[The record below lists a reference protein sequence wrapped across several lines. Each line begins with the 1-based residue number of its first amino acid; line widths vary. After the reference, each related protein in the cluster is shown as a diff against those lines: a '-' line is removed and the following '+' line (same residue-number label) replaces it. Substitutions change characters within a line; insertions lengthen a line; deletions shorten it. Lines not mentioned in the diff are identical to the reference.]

1 MSVRSEERLLLG
13 ALLPERVHW
22 AEETG
27 AADGEPLPPWL
38 FAEEEALMARAT
50 PGRRC
55 EFATARLC
63 AHRALAALGV
73 TAAPLLRGRRGA
85 PAWPAG
91 TVGSI
96 THCAGYRGAAV
107 ASATRFL
114 GLGIDAEPH
123 APLPSGVREE
133 VVCGPEEARLRE
145 LAARRPD
152 IAWDRLLFSA
162 KESVYKA
169 WSGYGGAWL
178 GFEDA
183 EVSWRLDAPDSP
195 HPPALARDVRSRPP
209 ARARDDRLHPSVLAR
224 DDFLHPSAR
233 SRDDRL
239 HPSARTRDD
248 LAHTPSPAHDDRP
261 YPAPRVRT
269 EFPRASGRFRA
280 RLLVPPP
287 EGPCPLPRVLPGR
300 WLVREGLL
308 LTAVAVP
315 RPVPLPPHRTA
326 LKEYR

>member
-1 MSVRSEERLLLG
+1 MSVRSEERPLLG

-22 AEETG
+22 AEEAG
-27 AADGEPLPPWL
+27 AVDGPGADDGPRPPWL

-50 PGRRC
+50 PGRRR

-63 AHRALAALGV
+63 AHRALAGLGV
-73 TAAPLLRGRRGA
+73 GAAPLLRGRRGA

-123 APLPSGVREE
+123 APLPPGVREE
-133 VVCGPEEARLRE
+133 VVFGPEEARLRE

-162 KESVYKA
+162 KESVYKT

-178 GFEDA
+178 GFEEA
-183 EVSWRLDAPDSP
+183 EVAWRLDEPDSP
-195 HPPALARDVRSRPP
+195 QPPARARAGHPCPPAPDDRPRTPAPAPDDHRRPP
-209 ARARDDRLHPSVLAR
+209 ARARAEL
-224 DDFLHPSAR
+224 
-233 SRDDRL
+233 
-239 HPSARTRDD
+239 
-248 LAHTPSPAHDDRP
+248 
-261 YPAPRVRT
+261 
-269 EFPRASGRFRA
+269 PRASGRFRA
-280 RLLVPPP
+280 RLLVPVPA
-287 EGPCPLPRVLPGR
+287 GPCPLPRVLPGR
-300 WLVREGLL
+300 WLVRGGLL

-315 RPVPLPPHRTA
+315 RPVPLPPFPPHRTDP
-326 LKEYR
+326 KEYRR

>member
-1 MSVRSEERLLLG
+1 MSARSGGRPLLG
-13 ALLPERVHW
+13 ALLPERVRW
-22 AEETG
+22 AEEAGAVDGAGTG
-27 AADGEPLPPWL
+27 EEPRPPWL

-50 PGRRC
+50 PGRRR
-55 EFATARLC
+55 EFATGRLC

-73 TAAPLLRGRRGA
+73 AAAPLLRGRRGA

-107 ASATRFL
+107 ASAVRFL

-133 VVCGPEEARLRE
+133 VVFGPEEARLRE
-145 LAARRPD
+145 LAVRRPD

-183 EVSWRLDAPDSP
+183 EVAWWLDAPDAP
-195 HPPALARDVRSRPP
+195 DVPDGPRPP
-209 ARARDDRLHPSVLAR
+209 ARARDDRLHPPAR
-224 DDFLHPSAR
+224 AR
-233 SRDDRL
+233 AGL
-239 HPSARTRDD
+239 
-248 LAHTPSPAHDDRP
+248 
-261 YPAPRVRT
+261 
-269 EFPRASGRFRA
+269 PRAAGRFRA
-280 RLLVPPP
+280 RLLVPVPA
-287 EGPCPLPRVLPGR
+287 GPGPFPRVLPGR

-326 LKEYR
+326 SKEYR

>member
-1 MSVRSEERLLLG
+1 MSVRSEEFLLLG

-27 AADGEPLPPWL
+27 PVDGPGTDDGPRPPWL
-38 FAEEEALMARAT
+38 FAEEEALMARAA
-50 PGRRC
+50 PGRRR

-63 AHRALAALGV
+63 AHRALAGLGV
-73 TAAPLLRGRRGA
+73 AAAPLLRGRRGA

-107 ASATRFL
+107 ASAAGFL

-133 VVCGPEEARLRE
+133 VVFGPERARLRE

-178 GFEDA
+178 GFEEA
-183 EVSWRLDAPDSP
+183 EVSWRLDPSEGP
-195 HPPALARDVRSRPP
+195 RPP
-209 ARARDDRLHPSVLAR
+209 ARARDDHSLPPAR
-224 DDFLHPSAR
+224 ARGGHSCPSA
-233 SRDDRL
+233 
-239 HPSARTRDD
+239 
-248 LAHTPSPAHDDRP
+248 PAHGDRP
-261 YPAPRVRT
+261 RLPAPPHGAPPPPPARVRAGL
-269 EFPRASGRFRA
+269 PRASGRFWA
-280 RLLVPPP
+280 RLLVPVPA
-287 EGPCPLPRVLPGR
+287 GPCPLPRVLPGR
-300 WLVREGLL
+300 WLVRGGLL

-326 LKEYR
+326 PKEYR

>member
-1 MSVRSEERLLLG
+1 MSVRSEGRLLLG

-27 AADGEPLPPWL
+27 TVDGPGADDEPRPPWL

-50 PGRRC
+50 PGRRR

-63 AHRALAALGV
+63 AHRALAGLGV
-73 TAAPLLRGRRGA
+73 AAAPLLRGRRGA

-107 ASATRFL
+107 APAARFL

-133 VVCGPEEARLRE
+133 VVFGPEEARLRE

-183 EVSWRLDAPDSP
+183 EVSWRLDARDSP
-195 HPPALARDVRSRPP
+195 QPP
-209 ARARDDRLHPSVLAR
+209 ARAR
-224 DDFLHPSAR
+224 
-233 SRDDRL
+233 
-239 HPSARTRDD
+239 
-248 LAHTPSPAHDDRP
+248 
-261 YPAPRVRT
+261 T
-269 EFPRASGRFRA
+269 ELPRASGRFQA
-280 RLLVPPP
+280 RLLVPAPP
-287 EGPCPLPRVLPGR
+287 GTGPFPRVLPGR

-315 RPVPLPPHRTA
+315 RPVPPPPHRTA
-326 LKEYR
+326 PKEYRR

>member
-1 MSVRSEERLLLG
+1 MSVRSEEFVLLG

-27 AADGEPLPPWL
+27 AVDGPEADDGPRPPWL
-38 FAEEEALMARAT
+38 FAEEEALMARAA
-50 PGRRC
+50 PGRRR
-55 EFATARLC
+55 EFAAARLC
-63 AHRALAALGV
+63 AHRALAGLGV
-73 TAAPLLRGRRGA
+73 AAAPLLRGRRGA

-107 ASATRFL
+107 ASAAGFL

-133 VVCGPEEARLRE
+133 VVFGPEEARLRE

-178 GFEDA
+178 GFEEA
-183 EVSWRLDAPDSP
+183 EVSWRLDASDSP
-195 HPPALARDVRSRPP
+195 QPP
-209 ARARDDRLHPSVLAR
+209 ARVRGDHSQPPA
-224 DDFLHPSAR
+224 
-233 SRDDRL
+233 
-239 HPSARTRDD
+239 
-248 LAHTPSPAHDDRP
+248 PAHDDRP
-261 YPAPRVRT
+261 RLSAPPRDDPPPPPARARA
-269 EFPRASGRFRA
+269 ELPRASGRFWA
-280 RLLVPPP
+280 RLLVPVPA
-287 EGPCPLPRVLPGR
+287 GPCPLPRVLPGR
-300 WLVREGLL
+300 WLVRGGLL

-326 LKEYR
+326 LKEYRR